1 MRLAGISSI
10 NQANE
15 FLKTYL
21 PIYNKRFAT
30 HPKSDVSFLERPQKL
45 SRYKWTFVAGEQ
57 RIVGNDY
64 TIRYH
69 NRVFLA
75 GKPRI
80 TQRKQQV
87 TIKQGPPQNRRFCIN
102 LVPTQ
107 PPKSSSKILR
117 GINQSLEKDLRFEI
131 KGKKIFVKEITDL
144 IDQHSEQNP

>member
-30 HPKSDVSFLERPQKL
+30 HPKSDVYLFERPQKL
-45 SRYKWTFVAGEQ
+45 SRYKWTFVFREQ
-57 RIVGNDY
+57 RTVGNDY

-75 GKPRI
+75 GKPSI
-80 TQRKQQV
+80 TMEK
-87 TIKQGPPQNRRFCIN
+87 TTSHNETGTPA
-102 LVPTQ
+102 
-107 PPKSSSKILR
+107 KSSSKIWVV
-117 GINQSLEKDLRFEI
+117 ISKSLGKDLRFEI
-131 KGKKIFVKEITDL
+131 KGKKISVKEITDF
-144 IDQHSEQNP
+144 IDQHLRQNP

>member
-45 SRYKWTFVAGEQ
+45 FDYKWTFVVKEQ
-57 RIVGNDY
+57 RTVGNDY
-64 TIRYH
+64 TIRHY
-69 NRVFLA
+69 NRVFLIE
-75 GKPRI
+75 KPSI

-87 TIKQGPPQNRRFCIN
+87 TIK
-102 LVPTQ
+102 
-107 PPKSSSKILR
+107 
-117 GINQSLEKDLRFEI
+117 QSLEKDLRFEI
-131 KGKKIFVKEITDL
+131 KGKKSPLKK
-144 IDQHSEQNP
+144 